1 MPDRGLSVCS
11 MGSVNSRIMWMGN
24 SHQPLAVGGAG
35 GGSRSRSM
43 TVGHRLALVT
53 YLARDHDEAIA
64 WLRRALGFVLLEDT
78 DLGGGKRWV
87 RMAAKADAETAF
99 LVARATGDQT
109 ASIGGAAGGRVAYF
123 LHTHDFEASAARLA
137 AAGVT
142 FEEGLRHEAYGR
154 VAVFRDLY
162 GNRWDLIEPG
172 MPAGASRPGA

>member
-1 MPDRGLSVCS
+1 
-11 MGSVNSRIMWMGN
+11 
-24 SHQPLAVGGAG
+24 
-35 GGSRSRSM
+35 M

-87 RMAAKADAETAF
+87 RMAATADAETAF

-123 LHTHDFEASAARLA
+123 LHHDFEASAARLA
-137 AAGVT
+137 AAGVA
-142 FEEGLRHEAYGR
+142 FEECATKPTGGSRCSAIFM
-154 VAVFRDLY
+154 AT
-162 GNRWDLIEPG
+162 
-172 MPAGASRPGA
+172 AGT